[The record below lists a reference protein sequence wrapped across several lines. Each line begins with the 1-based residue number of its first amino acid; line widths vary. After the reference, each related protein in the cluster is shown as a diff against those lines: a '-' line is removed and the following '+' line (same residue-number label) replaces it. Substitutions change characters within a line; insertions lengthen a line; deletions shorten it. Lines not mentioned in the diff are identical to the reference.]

1 MYWVMNSISVNID
14 ALIPHRRPLRLIDEI
29 LEVDEDSAVTAAT
42 VAEQWPLFANGA
54 VNPIVLIELVAQT
67 ALAHWGYTQIKKSAD
82 AVVRKGFLV
91 GVQHADF
98 FIDEIPVHTRITTRS
113 TTRVVFDNFRE
124 ISGVARIGEDIIGE
138 IRLQSVK
145 SEPKESK

>member
-98 FIDEIPVHTRITTRS
+98 FIDEILVHTRITTRS